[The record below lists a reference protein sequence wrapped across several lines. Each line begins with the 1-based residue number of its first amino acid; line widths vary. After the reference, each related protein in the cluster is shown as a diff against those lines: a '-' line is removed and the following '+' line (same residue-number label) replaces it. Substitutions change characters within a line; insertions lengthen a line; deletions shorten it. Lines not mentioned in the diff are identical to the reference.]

1 MAAQVNREANAAL
14 IEAWA
19 APRFEV
25 IPLAGV
31 EEQAGYLPRGR
42 TVTVTCSPARGIEY
56 TLAHVERLSELRLRV
71 VPHLSARLVSG
82 EAQLREIL
90 RRLEGLGLREVF
102 VVGGDAHEP
111 RGPYPGALDLLRAM
125 AENEHSLNEIGVAA
139 YPERHPLID
148 DATLWQA
155 LASKQPYATYMV
167 TQICFDAPTII
178 RWLEAAR
185 GQGITLPVYIGIPG
199 VVDSARLLRVA
210 MKIGVG
216 DSMRFLSKHVGV
228 AARLLRPGHY
238 RPDELVAGLAP
249 YFGDPAY
256 GLRGLHVNTFN
267 QVERTEQWRR
277 QMLHRLAAV

>member
-1 MAAQVNREANAAL
+1 M

-19 APRFEV
+19 WPRFEV
-25 IPLAGV
+25 IPLVGV
-31 EEQAGYLPRGR
+31 EEQAGHLPRGR
-42 TVTVTCSPARGIEY
+42 TVTVTCSPARGIEH
-56 TLAHVERLSELRLRV
+56 TLAHAEGLSRLGLRV

-82 EAQLREIL
+82 EAHLREIL
-90 RRLEGLGLREVF
+90 RRLEALGLRDVF
-102 VVGGDAHEP
+102 VVGGDAQEP
-111 RGPYPGALDLLRAM
+111 RGPYPSALALLRAM
-125 AENEHSLNEIGVAA
+125 AARGHTLEQIGVAA

-155 LASKQPYATYMV
+155 LASKQSYATYMV

-185 GQGITLPVYIGIPG
+185 GRGITLPAYIGVPG
-199 VVDSARLLRVA
+199 VVDSTRLLRVA

-238 RPDELVAGLAP
+238 RPDELIAGLTP
-249 YFGDPAY
+249 YAGDPSY
-256 GLRGLHVNTFN
+256 GIRGLHVNTFN
-267 QVERTEQWRR
+267 QVERTEQWRQ
-277 QMLHRLAAV
+277 QMLQRVAVE